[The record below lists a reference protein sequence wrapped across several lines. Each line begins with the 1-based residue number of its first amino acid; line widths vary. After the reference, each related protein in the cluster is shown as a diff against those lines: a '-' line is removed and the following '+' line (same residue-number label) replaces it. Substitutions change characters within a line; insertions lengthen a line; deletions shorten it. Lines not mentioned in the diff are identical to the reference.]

1 MTRIFLLM
9 ACAISLLSCNDGDI
23 FVTELHF
30 PETLQYCEGNTDL
43 IIYSIKET
51 PYETLSIKLPVSDT
65 INLTSVINPN
75 PTTELSSTNTFNYR
89 SYSGDPSNI
98 FCNSLPPTS
107 PVVLSN
113 YEATTGTV
121 KFTTTIVAEDDND
134 GIPANLE
141 DDNTDGDN
149 NHLTNPRDT
158 DNDGVPDYLDSDDDG
173 DNVPTA
179 NEDPDP
185 DGDGDLS
192 DALDTDGDT
201 IPDYLDTDDD
211 NDGTITRYED
221 TNGDNDPT
229 NDVNDPTIT
238 IDPDYLNAIITTPT
252 PNDVYRNNTNT
263 RNYTCVIT
271 VIHAILRN
279 SVTFEEL
286 VYENRDIG
294 TINTT
299 DTNYSH
305 EVPVN

>member
-1 MTRIFLLM
+1 M